1 MWKICLGLVSL
12 AGPAMAVDWNIRP
25 WDGEMAREDVMTRV
39 VGNQILF
46 MDGGVA
52 SYMPDGRYSYTYQ
65 GGRAFE
71 GDYRVE
77 ADGSICVEFDNG
89 PRRCDL
95 YVLHGER
102 LVMIA
107 ETGRRFPVDDGL
119 Q

>member
-1 MWKICLGLVSL
+1 M
-12 AGPAMAVDWNIRP
+12 DR
-25 WDGEMAREDVMTRV
+25 DQVMERV
-39 VGNQILF
+39 VGTQILF

-52 SYMPDGRYSYTYQ
+52 RYDLDGRYSYTYQ

-71 GDYRVE
+71 GSYRVE
-77 ADGSICVEFDNG
+77 QDGSICVDFDNG
-89 PRRCDL
+89 PQRCDL